1 MTTSYDELARAGAKP
16 IAIGWWVTAGFA
28 VVAAAASLWRELR
41 WGAAA
46 YEVAMMLAGTV
57 LFVIGFLRSARRSRH
72 EVLTVAG
79 TFFLLDGVAP
89 RVRRVLLA
97 QVTLQVAIA
106 IVAATLRRYGAFAIL
121 APVFGVGLMAFW
133 GATWGVFPARG
144 AHPRK
149 SGPPAPSSS

>member
-1 MTTSYDELARAGAKP
+1 MTREVKGRETSSQAPRHPTGGHSGARDER
-16 IAIGWWVTAGFA
+16 I
-28 VVAAAASLWRELR
+28 
-41 WGAAA
+41 
-46 YEVAMMLAGTV
+46 
-57 LFVIGFLRSARRSRH
+57 ARRSRH

-149 SGPPAPSSS
+149 SGPPAASSS